1 MNVVFMGT
9 PEIAMEIL
17 KSLKESDN
25 NVIGVVC
32 QPDSKSGR
40 GNNVR
45 YSEVKEYALENNLKL
60 MQPLKVR
67 NNEEF
72 LSELKELNPDVICV
86 CAYGKIIPKE
96 VLNLPKYGCI
106 NVHASLLP
114 RLRGA
119 SPIQSAILLGEE
131 KTGITIMKMAEGI
144 DDGDMILK
152 GEVQIGQ
159 MNYEELYKKLTEMGK
174 DLIIKALKEI
184 EDGTAKY
191 EKQDSSLATYVTTID
206 KKDGKI
212 DFSLDA
218 IVIERKV
225 RAFDPWPGAFC
236 ELNGV
241 VYKFWKV
248 EVVSGSGKP
257 GEILS
262 IDNNGITVSCG
273 KDAILVKELQIP
285 GKKRV
290 SVKDFLLGHKIN
302 LHDTFIWYW

>member
-302 LHDTFIWYW
+302 LHDTFI